1 MHPPPEEAKSFKLSQ
16 KAEPEAL
23 LAPTLFPS
31 NQKPVLLCTEGAGVE
46 YNHPDTF
53 LGVGFRALQTCARA
67 HSRPGAG
74 RGRLWA
80 RGSSRLRE
88 GCCSA
93 RPAVGPASFFFS
105 RGTLRPEG
113 RFPSYLIIWVS

>member
-46 YNHPDTF
+46 YNHPEHLSRCWLPSTAD
-53 LGVGFRALQTCARA
+53 LRPRPLPPGSRA
-67 HSRPGAG
+67 G
-74 RGRLWA
+74 
-80 RGSSRLRE
+80 
-88 GCCSA
+88 
-93 RPAVGPASFFFS
+93 PAVGTRLF
-105 RGTLRPEG
+105 
-113 RFPSYLIIWVS
+113 